1 MQLIDIKKVNIGIL
15 TFHNVHNYGAIL
27 QAYALYRN
35 LSDYHSEII
44 DYQQKALTERNTH
57 LFYNR
62 NLSLKINL
70 KHFLDH
76 YILRRSIKKE
86 KRFKEFVLQHIPI
99 GIERISD
106 LNQLKVKYDIVIV
119 GSDQVWNPSIT
130 KGLDKNYLI
139 EDYKWTCKKI
149 SYAASCGSHTFN
161 KKELNI
167 IEESLSKFDSISV
180 REYTLKQQL
189 IEKIKKPINVV
200 LDPTFLLSKQEWG
213 KLEVPIPLIKK
224 KYLLIY
230 TFDNDP
236 LCFEISKKISDKLG
250 LEVIAINS
258 RFFRF
263 KQVNKQYRNC
273 GPSEFI
279 SLFLNA
285 EFIVS
290 NSFHGTSFAINFR
303 KPFFSI
309 NKTTNPDRVANLLK
323 ILHLENRLLVSIE
336 DNNLN
341 NLTLSYESIEQ
352 NINDLINSSKQFLLN
367 SINNSIQQL

>member
-1 MQLIDIKKVNIGIL
+1 MQLLDIKKVNIGIL
-15 TFHNVHNYGAIL
+15 TFHNAHNYGAIL
-27 QAYALYRN
+27 QAYALYKN

-57 LFYNR
+57 LLYNR
-62 NLSLKINL
+62 NLSLKSNL

-86 KRFKEFVLQHIPI
+86 KRFKQFVLQHIPI

-106 LNQLKVKYDIVIV
+106 LNQLKVKYDIIIV

-139 EDYKWTCKKI
+139 EDYKWACKKI
-149 SYAASCGSHTFN
+149 SYAASCGSHIFN
-161 KKELNI
+161 KNQLNI
-167 IEESLSKFDSISV
+167 LEESLSKFDSISV

-213 KLEVPIPLIKK
+213 KLEVPIPQIKK

-273 GPSEFI
+273 GPS
-279 SLFLNA
+279 
-285 EFIVS
+285 
-290 NSFHGTSFAINFR
+290 
-303 KPFFSI
+303 
-309 NKTTNPDRVANLLK
+309 
-323 ILHLENRLLVSIE
+323 
-336 DNNLN
+336 
-341 NLTLSYESIEQ
+341 
-352 NINDLINSSKQFLLN
+352 
-367 SINNSIQQL
+367 